1 MNRRL
6 QWKLMDNY
14 RRKIFLKTEI
24 KKHLLTGLI
33 KNKNITTVYRYLAYW
48 NKSKLITIG
57 LQTKHNNR
65 CTVTGR
71 IWSVNKLT
79 KFSRFFFRSESYKGN
94 LPGFSRA
101 SW

>member
-14 RRKIFLKTEI
+14 RRKLFLKNEI
-24 KKHLLTGLI
+24 KKHLLNGLI
-33 KNKNITTVYRYLAYW
+33 KNTNIPVTYRYLAYW
-48 NKSKLITIG
+48 NRSKLVTTG
-57 LQTKHNNR
+57 SHTKHNNR
-65 CTVTGR
+65 CTTTGR
-71 IWSVNKLT
+71 IWAVNKLT
-79 KFSRFFFRSESYKGN
+79 KFSRFYFRTESYKGN